1 MCLMENEF
9 QSLDTESK
17 IEILQGF
24 EISQLTDEQLK
35 ELISLLNDSDKGV
48 RNQITMMLS
57 TSTDGRI
64 AQYLVEYISSAD
76 ISTRN
81 LAGEL
86 LIKLGNLSVEPLL
99 QYLSDVEGNYDDE
112 KFIIDVLGLI
122 GNLSA
127 ETQILKVLDRTN
139 DKNVKLS
146 CIESL
151 GNLMSEASIEK
162 ISKCYE
168 EDELYKAT
176 VIEALGKIGSKKAQD
191 YMLEKYRIEDELT
204 KFSIIE
210 SLGLIGDTDTF
221 YFLLAE
227 LNKTEGPLIWVLIKS
242 IRELKE
248 KFKLDIPF
256 DERIKSAILD
266 TIYEAHNE
274 YKKAAIY
281 LLGNFNDKE
290 ILTASITTIGE
301 DPELDQ
307 VLREKVL
314 NNCKMA
320 IQVFPK
326 LLNMKLNNS
335 SKILELIDE
344 VNTASKNPIT
354 EILTGLSLRSFTD
367 SLSDYLNDTDE
378 ETRSMAMN
386 LLFQID
392 PKTAVLYSDKMVNDD
407 NIWNKIRLVDNLAE
421 IDDECVVPVLKK
433 LSADTEIMVSKRA
446 SDLLSQRISIQN

>member
-1 MCLMENEF
+1 MENEF
-9 QSLDTESK
+9 LSLDTESK

-24 EISQLTDEQLK
+24 EVSQLSDEQLT
-35 ELISLLNDSDKGV
+35 EFVSLLDDPDKGL

-57 TSTDGRI
+57 TTADDRI
-64 AQYLVEYISSAD
+64 AKHLVEYVSSTN

-86 LIKLGNLSVEPLL
+86 LVKLGNSSVQPLL
-99 QYLSDVEGNYDDE
+99 EYLKSVQGNYDDE

-122 GNLSA
+122 GNNTA
-127 ETQILKVLDRTN
+127 ETQVLEVLDRTN
-139 DKNVKLS
+139 DGNVKLS

-151 GNLMSEASIEK
+151 GNLMSEVSIER
-162 ISKCYE
+162 ISKCYD

-191 YMLEKYRIEDELT
+191 FMLEKYQIEDELT

-210 SLGLIGDTDTF
+210 SLGLIGDMDTF

-227 LNKTEGPLIWVLIKS
+227 LNTTNGPLVWVLIKS
-242 IRELKE
+242 IKELKE
-248 KFKLDIPF
+248 KFQLDVPF
-256 DERIKSAILD
+256 DEKIKSSILS
-266 TIYEAHNE
+266 TIYEAHSE

-281 LLGNFNDKE
+281 LIGNFNDKE

-307 VLREKVL
+307 VLKQKVI
-314 NNCKMA
+314 NNRKLA

-326 LLNMKLNNS
+326 LLNMKLNNAG
-335 SKILELIDE
+335 KILELVDE
-344 VNTASKNPIT
+344 ILSTNEKPVD

-367 SLSDYLNDTDE
+367 SLVNYLTDTDE
-378 ETRSMAMN
+378 ETRSLATN
-386 LLFQID
+386 LLFRVD
-392 PKTAVLYSDKMVNDD
+392 PKTAVLFSDKMLNDD
-407 NIWNKIRLVDNLAE
+407 NIWNKIRLIDNLAE
-421 IDDECVVPVLKK
+421 INDESVIPVLKK
-433 LSADTEIMVSKRA
+433 LSEDSEIMVSKRA
-446 SDLLSQRISIQN
+446 SDLLSERTSIHN